1 MLFLL
6 KVDQKNKENQNNF
19 SKFEKLRGFLNKIRL
34 VAKNVVYIKKWPIKK
49 IGNNSFVNK

>member
-19 SKFEKLRGFLNKIRL
+19 SKFEKLIGFLNKIRL
-34 VAKNVVYIKKWPIKK
+34 LAKKVVTSEVEISRY
-49 IGNNSFVNK
+49 